1 MLENLEPKSVFKYF
15 EEICSIPH
23 GSGNVDAISDYLVRF
38 AKDHGLRVKQ
48 DQLKNVIMIKEA
60 SEGKEDKPP
69 IMIQG
74 HMDMVAV
81 KEPGADIDLTKDPLD
96 LAIDGDYVYAKN
108 TSLGGDD
115 GIAVAFGLALLSD
128 ERISHPG
135 IELIITTEEEVG
147 MEGATAIDLAS
158 CRGMQMLN
166 IDSEEE
172 GQFVAA
178 CAGGIRINGHIPVKR
193 AGENEKGSG
202 EEDDPGREDGP
213 DKIHC
218 WSKIMLTGFAGG
230 HSGTEIDRNSGNAN
244 VVMGWFLK
252 ELSKEVDIKL
262 AALQGGLKDNAIPI
276 EAWAVV
282 EITDTAVKEGKTTS
296 KAEMFEAV
304 CRRLEKEMQNRYK
317 DTDPECRVELTA
329 LKDQTELKQY
339 LREEQTCLKGEDCA
353 GILSFLSE
361 APNGVQSMSKDLDGL
376 VQTSLNLGIM
386 KLEKEELQ
394 VSFSL
399 RSSVAQEKEELKER
413 ICRLVEKYHGT
424 VSTTGD
430 YPAWEYK
437 TESPLREHLIAV
449 YEKQYGKKPLVLSL
463 HAGLECGI
471 LAAKKP
477 GLDCVSFGPDILDIH
492 TTRERMSIS
501 SVKRVWDFLVE
512 VIETL

>member
-1 MLENLEPKSVFKYF
+1 MLENLEPKNVFRYF

-23 GSGNVDAISDYLVRF
+23 GSGNIDAISDYLVRF
-38 AKDHGLRVKQ
+38 AKDHGLWVKQ
-48 DQLKNVIMIKEA
+48 DELKNVIMIKEA
-60 SEGKEDKPP
+60 SEDRKDKPP
-69 IMIQG
+69 VMIQG

-81 KEPGADIDLTKDPLD
+81 KEPGAAIDLMKDSLD
-96 LAIDGDYVYAKN
+96 LAIDGDYIYAKN

-128 ERISHPG
+128 EKISHPR
-135 IELIITTEEEVG
+135 IEMIITTEEEVG
-147 MEGATAIDLAS
+147 MEGATAIDLS
-158 CRGMQMLN
+158 PCQGMQMLN

-178 CAGGIRINGHIPVKR
+178 CAGGIRVNGKIPVKR
-193 AGENEKGSG
+193 TGENEAETAG
-202 EEDDPGREDGP
+202 EENA
-213 DKIHC
+213 DKIS
-218 WSKIMLTGFAGG
+218 WNRIMLTGFAGG
-230 HSGTEIDRNSGNAN
+230 HSGTEIDKNGGNAIM
-244 VVMGWFLK
+244 VMGWFLR
-252 ELSKEVDIKL
+252 ELSKEMDIKL
-262 AALQGGLKDNAIPI
+262 AALEGGLKDNAIPT

-282 EITDTAVKEGKTTS
+282 GVSAGK
-296 KAEMFEAV
+296 FEEV
-304 CRRLEKEMQNRYK
+304 CRRLEKEMQNCYK
-317 DTDPECRVELTA
+317 DTDPDCRVEVSL
-329 LKDQTELKQY
+329 LGDQGGSGQCPEKGKSY
-339 LREEQTCLKGEDCA
+339 LRSEDQEK
-353 GILSFLSE
+353 ILSFLAE
-361 APNGVQSMSKDLDGL
+361 APNGVQSMSKELDGL
-376 VQTSLNLGIM
+376 VQTSLNLGIL
-386 KLEKEELQ
+386 KLEKDELQ
-394 VSFSL
+394 AAFSL

-413 ICRLVEKYHGT
+413 VCGLVKKYHGD

-437 TESPLREHLIAV
+437 KVSPLREHMVSV

-501 SVKRVWDFLVE
+501 SVKRVWDFFVE

>member
-1 MLENLEPKSVFKYF
+1 MLENLEPKNVFKYF

-23 GSGNVDAISDYLVRF
+23 GSGNVDAISDYLVSF
-38 AKDHGLRVKQ
+38 AKEHDLWVKQ
-48 DQLKNVIMIKEA
+48 DELKNVIMIKEA
-60 SEGKEDKPP
+60 SQGKEDKPP
-69 IMIQG
+69 VMIQG

-81 KEPGADIDLTKDPLD
+81 KEPGTDIDLTRDSLK
-96 LAIDGDYVYAKN
+96 LAIDGDYVYAEN

-128 ERISHPG
+128 ERISHPR
-135 IELIITTEEEVG
+135 IELVITTEEEVG
-147 MEGATAIDLAS
+147 MEGATAIDLTP

-178 CAGGIRINGHIPVKR
+178 CAGGIRVNGSIPAKR
-193 AGENEKGSG
+193 MSKSEGRSVV
-202 EEDDPGREDGP
+202 EEDSK
-213 DKIHC
+213 KILH
-218 WSKIMLTGFAGG
+218 WRKIMLTGFAGG
-230 HSGTEIDRNSGNAN
+230 HSGTEIDKNSGNAN
-244 VVMGWFLK
+244 LALGWFLN
-252 ELSKEVDIKL
+252 ELSEEVDIKL

-282 EITDTAVKEGKTTS
+282 GVEE
-296 KAEMFEAV
+296 KAETAAEKEDMVSGAGKFEQV
-304 CRRLEKEMQNRYK
+304 CRRLEKEIQSRYK
-317 DTDPECRVELTA
+317 DTDPDCRVELAA
-329 LKDQTELKQY
+329 LEDKAELKQY
-339 LREEQTCLKGEDCA
+339 LGEEQNCLKPEDCA
-353 GILSFLSE
+353 GILSFLTE
-361 APNGVQSMSKDLDGL
+361 APNGVCSMSKELDGL

-386 KLEKEELQ
+386 KLEKDEMQ

-413 ICRLVEKYHGT
+413 VCGLVEKYHGT

-437 TESPLREHLIAV
+437 KESPLREHMVAV
-449 YEKQYGKKPLVLSL
+449 YEKQYGKKPLILSL

>member
-1 MLENLEPKSVFKYF
+1 MLENLEPKNVFGYF

-23 GSGNVDAISDYLVRF
+23 GSGNVAAVSDYLVRF
-38 AKDHGLRVKQ
+38 AKDHGLWVRQ
-48 DQLKNVIMIKEA
+48 DELKNVIIIKEA
-60 SEGKEDKPP
+60 SEGKEDQPP
-69 IMIQG
+69 VMIQG

-81 KEPGADIDLTKDPLD
+81 KEPEADIDLTKDPLD
-96 LAIDGDYVYAKN
+96 LAINGDYVYAKD

-115 GIAVAFGLALLSD
+115 GIAVAYGLALLSD
-128 ERISHPG
+128 ESISHPR

-147 MEGATAIDLAS
+147 MEGATAIDLTP
-158 CRGMQMLN
+158 CRGIQMLN

-178 CAGGIRINGHIPVKR
+178 CAGGVRINGNIPVKR
-193 AGENEKGSG
+193 EEKEQKGITGKENP
-202 EEDDPGREDGP
+202 EEILYWNR
-213 DKIHC
+213 
-218 WSKIMLTGFAGG
+218 IMLTGFAGG

-244 VVMGWFLK
+244 IVLGWFLK
-252 ELSKEVDIKL
+252 ELSHEFHIKL
-262 AALQGGLKDNAIPI
+262 GALQGGLKDNAIPI

-282 EITDTAVKEGKTTS
+282 GITDIAVKEGATAS
-296 KAEMFEAV
+296 KAEKFEAA
-304 CRRLEKEMQNRYK
+304 CRKLEKEMQDRYK
-317 DTDPECRVELTA
+317 DTDPDCRMELTI
-329 LKDQTELKQY
+329 LKNKAELEKY
-339 LREEQTCLKGEDCA
+339 LGKDQTCLKTEDCA
-353 GILSFLSE
+353 GIISFLSE
-361 APNGVQSMSKDLDGL
+361 APNGVQSMSKELEGL

-386 KLEKEELQ
+386 KLEGNEMQ

-399 RSSVAQEKEELKER
+399 RSSVAREKEELKVR
-413 ICRLVEKYHGT
+413 VWKLVEKYHGT
-424 VSTTGD
+424 VGTTGD

-437 TESPLREHLIAV
+437 KESPLRDHMIAV

>member
-1 MLENLEPKSVFKYF
+1 MLENLEPKSVFRYF

-38 AKDHGLRVKQ
+38 AKEHDLWVRQ
-48 DQLKNVIMIKEA
+48 DEFKNVIIIKEA
-60 SEGKEDKPP
+60 SVGKEDKPP
-69 IMIQG
+69 VMIQG

-81 KEPGADIDLTKDPLD
+81 KDPGTEMDLAKDSLK

-128 ERISHPG
+128 ETISHPR

-147 MEGATAIDLAS
+147 MEGAAGIDLS
-158 CRGMQMLN
+158 PCHGMQMLN

-178 CAGGIRINGHIPVKR
+178 CAGGIRVNGQLPVGRVSK
-193 AGENEKGSG
+193 NE
-202 EEDDPGREDGP
+202 EEPTEDKSTDG
-213 DKIHC
+213 ILY
-218 WSKIMLTGFAGG
+218 WNEIMLTGFAGG
-230 HSGTEIDRNSGNAN
+230 HSGTEIDKNGGNAN
-244 VVMGWFLK
+244 LVMGWFLK
-252 ELSKEVDIKL
+252 ELSQEVDIKL

-276 EAWAVV
+276 EAYAVV
-282 EITDTAVKEGKTTS
+282 GVAEKTETADEKESEGS
-296 KAEMFEAV
+296 EMKRFKAV
-304 CRRLEKEMQNRYK
+304 CRRLEQKMQSRYK
-317 DTDPECRVELTA
+317 DTDPDCRVELKVLA
-329 LKDQTELKQY
+329 DKAELKQY
-339 LREEQTCLKGEDCA
+339 LGEEQTYLKQADCA
-353 GILSFLSE
+353 RVLSFLSE
-361 APNGVQSMSKDLDGL
+361 APNGVQSMSEEPEGL

-386 KLEKEELQ
+386 KLEKDEMQ

-399 RSSVAQEKEELKER
+399 RSSVAKEKEELKAR
-413 ICRLVEKYHGT
+413 VCQLVEKYQGT
-424 VSTTGD
+424 VNTTGD

-437 TESPLREHLIAV
+437 KESPLREHMIAV
-449 YEKQYGKKPLVLSL
+449 YERQYGKKPLILSL